1 MIKKTDK
8 SAPAVKTKT
17 VKTVQQ
23 SNADNIFLAA
33 SNILSEAKNANFKS
47 TTPVTSKTIAESKAQ
62 VLKRIIEANSALDSK
77 VVFKSLTD
85 MGPSKRMQD
94 STFGWLM
101 SGADFKVPPSVLASI
116 TKNST
121 GVISNTDAAAMAKW
135 LNSIWK
141 NVMLWPHAGMS
152 DSYADFIFSNDD
164 AKKVMLWAV
173 NARGYIDKA
182 AKLSR

>member
-1 MIKKTDK
+1 MKQTNTGA
-8 SAPAVKTKT
+8 SV
-17 VKTVQQ
+17 VKTVRQ

-85 MGPSKRMQD
+85 MGPRKRMQD
-94 STFGWLM
+94 STFAWLM
-101 SGADFKVPPSVLASI
+101 SGADFKVPPNVAASV

-121 GVISNTDAAAMAKW
+121 GVISNTDAAAGAKW

-141 NVMLWPHAGMS
+141 NVMQWPHEGMS

-164 AKKVMLWAV
+164 AKRIMLWAV
-173 NARGYIDKA
+173 NQRGYIDKA
-182 AKLSR
+182 ATGTIGHRPK